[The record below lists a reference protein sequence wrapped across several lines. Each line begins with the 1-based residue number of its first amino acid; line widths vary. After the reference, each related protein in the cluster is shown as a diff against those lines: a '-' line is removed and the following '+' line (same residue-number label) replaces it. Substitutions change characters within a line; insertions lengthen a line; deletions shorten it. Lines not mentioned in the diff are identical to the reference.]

1 MNHQQAVSYLLSLL
15 GESGGAGLG
24 LERMQALVK
33 RLGHPERTFRIV
45 HVAGTNGKGSTGA
58 MIASG
63 LRASGAKTGFYS
75 SPHLTR
81 FNERIEIDGE
91 PVDDDGFVSAVAEV
105 RGEIESMSAEGD
117 RGVRPTLFEAITAT
131 AFCAFRRAQVDWA
144 VIEVG
149 LGGRLDASNVVE
161 SELAVVTPIDLDHE
175 AWLGKGLR
183 RIAEEKAGIFRQG
196 GRAVSGGQQPE
207 ARQALADKAAELDVE
222 LVFAPERWL
231 LEGSR
236 PDALGRFEVLTGG
249 LRVQLALA
257 GAHQVDN
264 ALTAIAALDCLGIA
278 PDAIRKGLET
288 ARWPGRLEWF
298 DRQPPV
304 LLDAAHNPSGA
315 RALAEHLK
323 RFHSDRKIRL
333 VYGSSRDKAV
343 DEVAGYLF
351 PLADRVLLTRSAVT
365 RSASTQTLLSL
376 TDHLH
381 ADIECAEPAAEA
393 LRRAREAADA
403 ETLVV
408 VAGSIFL
415 LGEVRPLILAE

>member
-1 MNHQQAVSYLLSLL
+1 MTQQQAVSYLLSLL

-24 LERMQALVK
+24 LDRMRALVA
-33 RLGHPERTFRIV
+33 RLGHPEKSFRVV
-45 HVAGTNGKGSTGA
+45 HVAGTNGKGSTCA
-58 MIASG
+58 MIAAG
-63 LRASGAKTGFYS
+63 LRASGARVGFYS

-91 PVDDDGFVSAVAEV
+91 PVDDEGFVAAVAEV
-105 RGEIESMSAEGD
+105 RCEIEAMAAEGD
-117 RGVRPTLFEAITAT
+117 HGVRPTLFEAITAA
-131 AFCAFRRAQVDWA
+131 AFCAFRRAKVEWG

-161 SELAVVTPIDLDHE
+161 SELAVITPIDLDHE

-183 RIAEEKAGIFRQG
+183 RIAGEKAGIFRAG
-196 GRAVSGGQQPE
+196 GRAVSAGQQPE
-207 ARQALADKAAELDVE
+207 ARQALLDKAAELDVE

-236 PDALGRFEVLTGG
+236 PDVLGRFEILAGG
-249 LRVQLALA
+249 LRIQLALA
-257 GAHQVDN
+257 GPHQVDN
-264 ALTAIAALDCLGIA
+264 ALSAVAALDRLGVA
-278 PDAIRKGLET
+278 PEAIRAGLES
-288 ARWPGRLEWF
+288 ARWPGRMEWF
-298 DRQPPV
+298 DGAPPM

-315 RALAEHLK
+315 RALAEHLR
-323 RFHSDRKIRL
+323 RFHGDRKIRL

-351 PLADRVLLTRSAVT
+351 PMAERVLLTRSAVA
-365 RSASTQTLLSL
+365 RSASPRTLLAL

-381 ADIECAEPAAEA
+381 ADIECVEPAAEA
-393 LRRAREAADA
+393 LRQAREGSGD
-403 ETLVV
+403 ETLIV

-415 LGEVRPLILAE
+415 LGEIRPLILAE

>member
-1 MNHQQAVSYLLSLL
+1 MTHQQAVSFLLSLL

-24 LERMQALVK
+24 LERMRALVE
-33 RLGHPERTFRIV
+33 RLGHPERSFRIV

-63 LRASGAKTGFYS
+63 LRASGARVGFFS

-81 FNERIEIDGE
+81 FNERIEVDGE
-91 PVDDDGFVSAVAEV
+91 PVGDEDFVAAVAEV
-105 RGEIESMSAEGD
+105 RREIEAMASEGD
-117 RGVRPTLFEAITAT
+117 HGVRPTLFEAITAA
-131 AFCAFRRAQVDWA
+131 AFCAFRRAEVEWG

-161 SELAVVTPIDLDHE
+161 SELAVITPIDLDHE

-183 RIAEEKAGIFRQG
+183 RIAGEKAGIFRAG
-196 GRAVSGGQQPE
+196 GRAVSAGQQPE
-207 ARQALADKAAELDVE
+207 ARQALVDKAEELDVE

-236 PDALGRFEVLTGG
+236 PDALGRFEILAGG
-249 LRVQLALA
+249 LRIQLALA
-257 GAHQVDN
+257 GKHQVDN
-264 ALTAIAALDCLGIA
+264 ALTALAALDCLGVD
-278 PDAIRKGLET
+278 PEAIRIGLET

-298 DRQPPV
+298 NGEPPI

-315 RALAEHLK
+315 RALAEHLQ
-323 RFHSDRKIRL
+323 RFHAARKIRL

-351 PLADRVLLTRSAVT
+351 PMAERVLLTRSAVT
-365 RSASTQTLLSL
+365 RSAGTRTLLSL

-381 ADIECAEPAAEA
+381 VDIECIEPAAEA
-393 LRRAREAADA
+393 LRRAREGAD
-403 ETLVV
+403 ERTLVV

-415 LGEVRPLILAE
+415 LGEIRPLILAE